1 MTQIDPI
8 SPDLS
13 LLVLMSPFGPI
24 LGKCVFPCGV
34 ITVHNEHKRKYADT
48 DDSTSESDSEHSAMT
63 KNMPEFQELTETFTA
78 DGLEEEEARDKAYL
92 TILPKL
98 RKDLQSIYLNR
109 LLWIAQMKKDPFHK
123 QIMKTKDAFANDD
136 NFDPEEA
143 LEAAVDKRKFL
154 MKRLFG
160 DTRSTNTL

>member
-48 DDSTSESDSEHSAMT
+48 DDSTSESDSEHSDYT
-63 KNMPEFQELTETFTA
+63 DEDQENETDPCMGFFES
-78 DGLEEEEARDKAYL
+78 GSNDKKYA
-92 TILPKL
+92 
-98 RKDLQSIYLNR
+98 
-109 LLWIAQMKKDPFHK
+109 
-123 QIMKTKDAFANDD
+123 
-136 NFDPEEA
+136 
-143 LEAAVDKRKFL
+143 
-154 MKRLFG
+154 
-160 DTRSTNTL
+160 